1 LAKAGPKAP
10 HNQKSAARLNRHQ
23 RLSWLRLI
31 RSENVGPATFRALV
45 NEFGGAEA
53 AIAALPMLSRRGGR
67 AHEIRLCT
75 EAEAEA
81 ELEAAESLG
90 ASLVAIG
97 EPGYPPALAQVD
109 APPPLLYAKGRLDL
123 ADIPIVAIVG
133 ARNGS
138 AVGQKFTRQLA
149 TELAL
154 EGFVIASGL
163 ARGIDTAAHL
173 AALEHGTIA
182 VLAGGVDI
190 VYPPENEDLQRA
202 IGERGLLISERSP
215 GFAPRGKDFPR
226 RNRLISGISLG
237 VVVVEAAERSGSLI
251 TARFAGEQ
259 GREVFAVPGSPLD
272 PRSAGTNNLLKQGAG
287 LVTCARDILE
297 VLAPILGRPPA
308 PPPIELAAA
317 DEHRTPEAP
326 ARHSPKRARADRG
339 CAGAKPRRY
348 RRADPSDRSRDKE
361 GPYRAAR
368 ARPRRQAAASRAAAC
383 VLEGVTRRTPQ
394 SRLVSSLL
402 ASSSATSIR

>member
-1 LAKAGPKAP
+1 MAKRSSKA
-10 HNQKSAARLNRHQ
+10 SAPTKPSARLNHRQ
-23 RLSWLRLI
+23 RLAWLRLI

-53 AIAALPMLSRRGGR
+53 AIAALPLLSRRGGR
-67 AHEIRLCT
+67 SDIRLCT

-109 APPPLLYAKGRLDL
+109 SPPPLLYVKGRLEL

-138 AVGQKFTRQLA
+138 AVGQKFTRQIA
-149 TELAL
+149 TDLAL

-182 VLAGGVDI
+182 VLAGGIDI

-226 RNRLISGISLG
+226 RNRLISGS
-237 VVVVEAAERSGSLI
+237 
-251 TARFAGEQ
+251 
-259 GREVFAVPGSPLD
+259 
-272 PRSAGTNNLLKQGAG
+272 RSAWSWS
-287 LVTCARDILE
+287 R
-297 VLAPILGRPPA
+297 RP
-308 PPPIELAAA
+308 
-317 DEHRTPEAP
+317 
-326 ARHSPKRARADRG
+326 S
-339 CAGAKPRRY
+339 
-348 RRADPSDRSRDKE
+348 
-361 GPYRAAR
+361 AR
-368 ARPRRQAAASRAAAC
+368 AR
-383 VLEGVTRRTPQ
+383 
-394 SRLVSSLL
+394 
-402 ASSSATSIR
+402 

>member
-1 LAKAGPKAP
+1 LARASSKPPAART
-10 HNQKSAARLNRHQ
+10 SASRLNRQQ
-23 RLSWLRLI
+23 RISWLRLI
-31 RSENVGPATFRALV
+31 RSENVGPATFRAPV

-53 AIAALPMLSRRGGR
+53 AIDALPDLSRRGGR
-67 AHEIRLCT
+67 AFIRLCS

-81 ELEAAESLG
+81 ELDAAEALG

-109 APPPLLYAKGRLDL
+109 APPPLIYVKGRFDL
-123 ADIPIVAIVG
+123 AALPILAMVG

-138 AVGQKFTRQLA
+138 AVGQKFTRALA
-149 TELAL
+149 NELAL

-163 ARGIDTAAHL
+163 ARGIDTAAHV

-182 VLAGGVDI
+182 VLAGGIDI

-215 GFAPRGKDFPR
+215 GFSPRGKDFPR

-251 TARFAGEQ
+251 TARLAGEQ

-272 PRSAGTNNLLKQGAG
+272 PRAAGTNNLLKQGAC
-287 LVTCARDILE
+287 LVTSARDIVD

-308 PPPIELAAA
+308 PPVELAAA
-317 DEHRTPEAP
+317 DEHRPPEPLPDIRQSERELIVAALGP
-326 ARHSPKRARADRG
+326 SPVDIDEVIRATGLPTRKVHIVLLELDLAGRLQRHG
-339 CAGAKPRRY
+339 
-348 RRADPSDRSRDKE
+348 
-361 GPYRAAR
+361 
-368 ARPRRQAAASRAAAC
+368 Q
-383 VLEGVTRRTPQ
+383 Q
-394 SRLVSSLL
+394 LVSLKL
-402 ASSSATSIR
+402 